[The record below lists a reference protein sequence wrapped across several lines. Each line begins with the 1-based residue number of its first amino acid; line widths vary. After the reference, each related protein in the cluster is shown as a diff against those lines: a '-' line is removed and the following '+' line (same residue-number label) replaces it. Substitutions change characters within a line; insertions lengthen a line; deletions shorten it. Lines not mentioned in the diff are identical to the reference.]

1 MNDASSSNL
10 ALNVRQLRSARQLS
24 QAQLA
29 KLAGIPRPTLAH
41 LESGSANPTL
51 SVLMR
56 LASALHV
63 LIEELVAPP
72 RASARHYSADELPS
86 ASGGPFWS
94 ESSSQTPCVVW
105 ILSGSRSPLVRS
117 SLGYHTPA
125 VRESIS
131 AVSAP
136 APERGGQVHLLREG
150 EVLVFRGDQQHT
162 YLNSG
167 DGDAV
172 GVSIVT
178 LAPVRLN
185 SLAGQCGTGYG
196 G

>member
-1 MNDASSSNL
+1 MIDDASSNL

-72 RASARHYSADELPS
+72 RDSARHYSADELPQRQRGS
-86 ASGGPFWS
+86 VLIRKLLPDAMRGLDIERITVPAGAQFVGIPHARGTREYLCS
-94 ESSSQTPCVVW
+94 ERGQLT
-105 ILSGSRSPLVRS
+105 
-117 SLGYHTPA
+117 
-125 VRESIS
+125 
-131 AVSAP
+131 VSV
-136 APERGGQVHLLREG
+136 GGQVYQLGEG
-150 EVLVFRGDQQHT
+150 EVLVFRGDQQRT
-162 YLNSG
+162 YVNSG
-167 DGDAV
+167 DSDAV
-172 GVSIVT
+172 GVSVVT
-178 LAPVRLN
+178 LAPVPD
-185 SLAGQCGTGYG
+185 
-196 G
+196 